1 MFKFSSA
8 EETCHLSPL
17 NMCARQNRS
26 YIHDLLR
33 GSLLVT
39 APDSWS
45 KGCEFESRQKQRENF
60 LLRVIFACWL
70 LFDVRCTPMLPQWHV
85 KKKPVILPE
94 VQMTGYTLTR
104 IHPWPNEVGVGWLC
118 RCPGIVWEPIR
129 ENELTRN
136 LSGERRGSHHLI
148 LNNPMNFQ
156 LNRIRT

>member
-85 KKKPVILPE
+85 KKNPSHSARSADDWLHLNTHTSLTQRSRSGLTMPLSRHSVGTYKGKRAQTQLVRGAKRKPPLD
-94 VQMTGYTLTR
+94 T
-104 IHPWPNEVGVGWLC
+104 
-118 RCPGIVWEPIR
+118 
-129 ENELTRN
+129 
-136 LSGERRGSHHLI
+136 
-148 LNNPMNFQ
+148 
-156 LNRIRT
+156 